1 MEPYVV
7 GLALVVVLPRP
18 RAQFHA
24 HAHRSVQLPQ
34 LSKHVFPEIV
44 TPSNVG
50 EYVEQRLDPRSPGPG
65 SGPRVSM
72 PLRQVVNRQGVINIF
87 RNVVSDGNAMTLGEV
102 R

>member
-18 RAQFHA
+18 RAQFDA

-50 EYVEQRLDPRSPGPG
+50 EYVAAAS
-65 SGPRVSM
+65 SV
-72 PLRQVVNRQGVINIF
+72 
-87 RNVVSDGNAMTLGEV
+87 
-102 R
+102 

>member
-18 RAQFHA
+18 RAQFDA
-24 HAHRSVQLPQ
+24 PAYRSVQLPQ

-50 EYVEQRLDPRSPGPG
+50 EYVAAAS
-65 SGPRVSM
+65 SV
-72 PLRQVVNRQGVINIF
+72 
-87 RNVVSDGNAMTLGEV
+87 
-102 R
+102 